1 MKTRF
6 GLDLDKMIHS
16 SALFS
21 CIIFF
26 IAHVA
31 YFIFFLCI
39 HIKPLIYINIAS
51 FSFYLLMLILI
62 KYKFYTVYVFLGTG
76 EIALYMSLGAV
87 ILGSGSGFNLCLIG
101 LSTLVFFAGFFSK
114 FGKRKVK
121 PVLSS
126 IILMIGY
133 MVIYFYL
140 QYNDPLIII
149 PKVYERVLYVA
160 HIVIV
165 FGFTVTFLEILTEY
179 TVKLETRIS
188 KESETDKLTN
198 IANRKGLANYYA
210 EIGDQQS
217 NYMMVIFDIDNFKS
231 FNDLNGHQCGDY
243 VLKEVARIASLNSKD
258 DFVSRWGGEEF
269 VIVSKLNS
277 DIEQTYKKIDRIRK
291 TVEEYDFIYD
301 DKPLKTTITIGV
313 ALYNNEES
321 LEEWIMKADE
331 KLYKGKQNG
340 KNQTVI

>member
-16 SALFS
+16 SAFYS
-21 CIIFF
+21 CLVFF
-26 IAHVA
+26 IAHIA
-31 YFIFFLCI
+31 YTIFFACI
-39 HIKPLIYINIAS
+39 NVKLLMYINIGS
-51 FSFYLLMLILI
+51 FTFYFLLFFLI
-62 KYKFYTVYVFLGTG
+62 KFKYYTAYVFLATF
-76 EIALYMSLGAV
+76 EIALFMSMSTV
-87 ILGSGSGFNLCLIG
+87 ILGTGTGFNLCLIA

-114 FGKRKVK
+114 FGKRRVK
-121 PVLSS
+121 PVLASS
-126 IILMIGY
+126 ILMAGY
-133 MVIYFYL
+133 MIVYFWL
-140 QYNDPLIII
+140 QYNDPIITI
-149 PKVYERVLYVA
+149 PRVYERVLYVA

-198 IANRKGLANYYA
+198 IANRKGLTNYYS
-210 EIGDQQS
+210 EIGEQKA
-217 NYMMVIFDIDNFKS
+217 NYMMVIFDIDNFKN

-243 VLKEVARIASLNSKD
+243 VLKEVARIASENSKD

-277 DIEQTYKKIDRIRK
+277 DIEETYKKIDRIRK

-340 KNQTVI
+340 KNQMVI